1 MSTIS
6 AQFFLSVAQY
16 VLISRWSYLSSRYH
30 FIDLQKD
37 NLPIVKGY
45 VRPWNGNSKDPT
57 VKPIWGQV
65 WESLSVSS
73 TNREQWRKVGW
84 RLWHSRKGEVRVTKG
99 FVDEG
104 KVRGGTRERT
114 PKASKAIRQL
124 NYFSRRAIK
133 RYPTFPHWI
142 TELDSRKS
150 LPTHRSIWPYDASVL
165 LYHSLPQRK
174 KTSTWYDLSNDFWLT
189 LRM

>member
-16 VLISRWSYLSSRYH
+16 VLISRWSYLSSRDH

-37 NLPIVKGY
+37 NLQSAKGDL
-45 VRPWNGNSKDPT
+45 RPCNGYSKDPR

-73 TNREQWRKVGW
+73 TNREQWRKAGW

-104 KVRGGTRERT
+104 KVRGGKTRERT

-133 RYPTFPHWI
+133 RYPTFPRWI

-150 LPTHRSIWPYDASVL
+150 LLTHTSIWLYDASML

-174 KTSTWYDLSNDFWLT
+174 KTST
-189 LRM
+189 